1 MSKDIIIG
9 YGNPDRQDDGVA
21 WHVLNGINQRL
32 GRESPLTTDDEFPP
46 APDSPELI
54 FQLQLTPELSETI
67 SKYDRVCFV
76 DAHTGNV
83 PNDIYQEDVQSDFQ
97 SSPFTHHLTPST
109 CMALVQ
115 TLYQKKPAAILVSV
129 RGFEFGFHHT
139 LTDRTATLASRA
151 VELIWQWLNF
161 PK

>member
-1 MSKDIIIG
+1 MNKDIIIG

-21 WHVLNGINQRL
+21 WHILKQINQRL
-32 GRESPLTTDDEFPP
+32 GRISPLTIDDEFPP

-67 SKYDRVCFV
+67 SKFDRVCFV

-83 PNDIYQEDVQSDFQ
+83 PNDVQQAEVLSDFQ

-115 TLYQKKPAAILVSV
+115 TLYQKKPEAILVSV
-129 RGFEFGFHHT
+129 RGFEFGFHYT
-139 LTDRTATLASRA
+139 LTDRTATLASQA